1 MRALLVVCSAA
12 ALSLLVAPSAQPA
25 AGMSVRP
32 EIGDRITQTAVFQY
46 LFAAPGTGDW
56 LRYRFSHNGRP
67 VLTKNVGFGS
77 DRIGA
82 ASEAYFETTTQ
93 LQPLTDSPVHSF
105 PVAGGTVVTK
115 LYVNAADFSDPARRF
130 SVVGGAVR
138 IGDATF
144 TLDPKTRDAASALD
158 VPLQTLLL
166 SGALPLPDER
176 LGTVVG
182 AAAEDVNVQ
191 GHPVHCV
198 HLTADFPPSRI
209 SGATDVPAL
218 RLEAWQSPDV
228 PLGTVAWKTSVGSD
242 VFDVRLVAF
251 GRASYRA
258 TISSDQRG
266 NANAGYQR

>member
-1 MRALLVVCSAA
+1 
-12 ALSLLVAPSAQPA
+12 
-25 AGMSVRP
+25 
-32 EIGDRITQTAVFQY
+32 
-46 LFAAPGTGDW
+46 
-56 LRYRFSHNGRP
+56 

-77 DRIGA
+77 DRMGA

-93 LQPLTDSPVHSF
+93 LQSLTGSPVHSF
-105 PVAGGTVVTK
+105 AVAGGTVVAK
-115 LYVNAADFSDPARRF
+115 LYVNAADFSDPARRY
-130 SVVGGAVR
+130 SVVAGSVR

-144 TLDPKTRDAASALD
+144 TLDPKSHDAVSALD

-176 LGTVVG
+176 PGTVVG

-191 GHPVHCV
+191 GRPVHCV
-198 HLTADFPPSRI
+198 HVTVDFSPSRT
-209 SGATDVPAL
+209 SGATDLPAL

-242 VFDVRLVAF
+242 VFDARLVAF
-251 GRASYRA
+251 GRATYRP

-266 NANAGYQR
+266 EANAGYQR